1 MVRLPGPLHLGMRY
15 LVFALVM
22 ALGAPLSAMVVRPLT
37 FDQLVGESTAI
48 VYGRVA
54 DVRGQ
59 WTDDRQGIDS
69 LLSVE
74 SFEYF
79 KGSLGETVT
88 VRVPGGQVG
97 TFVHVLPGAPR
108 FNVGDIVV
116 LFLKA
121 NGPAIPIVTGT
132 TQGVFRV
139 KADPRT
145 GDRVVMPPAVHV
157 AAISSRGDPARR
169 PMPIEA
175 FGSAIR
181 GAGAAR

>member
-1 MVRLPGPLHLGMRY
+1 
-15 LVFALVM
+15 
-22 ALGAPLSAMVVRPLT
+22 MVVRPLT

-59 WTDDRQGIDS
+59 WTADRQGIDS
-69 LLSVE
+69 LLTVE
-74 SFEYF
+74 SIEYF

-97 TFVHVLPGAPR
+97 TLVHVLPGAPR
-108 FNVGDIVV
+108 FNAGDMVV

-121 NGPAIPIVTGT
+121 SGPSIPIVTGT

-139 KADPRT
+139 TADPRT
-145 GDRVVMPPAVHV
+145 GDRLVLPPAVH
-157 AAISSRGDPARR
+157 AAPNTSRGDLSRR
-169 PMPIEA
+169 PIGLET

>member
-1 MVRLPGPLHLGMRY
+1 
-15 LVFALVM
+15 
-22 ALGAPLSAMVVRPLT
+22 MVVRPLT
-37 FDQLVGESTAI
+37 FDQLISQSTAI

-59 WTDDRQGIDS
+59 WTADRQGIDS
-69 LLSVE
+69 IVTIE

-79 KGSLGETVT
+79 KGGLGETLT
-88 VRVPGGQVG
+88 VRAPGGQVG
-97 TFVHVLPGAPR
+97 TLVHVLPGAPR
-108 FNVGDIVV
+108 FHAGDLVV

-121 NGPAIPIVTGT
+121 SGPAIPVVTGT

-139 KADPRT
+139 SADPRT
-145 GDRVVMPPAVHV
+145 GGRMVIPPASHV
-157 AAISSRGDPARR
+157 APGTTRGDTARR

-175 FGSAIR
+175 FGSVVR